1 MSFLRAVK
9 GRSGGTFAHWQI
21 GMEYACYLSP
31 DLAEIC
37 NQIVK
42 DFVEAKPEI
51 AMSVTARADQKGKA
65 KIA

>member
-1 MSFLRAVK
+1 
-9 GRSGGTFAHWQI
+9 
-21 GMEYACYLSP
+21 MEYACYLSP